1 MSTNNLHRVP
11 TVSALLVTPDG
22 KLLVQLRDDKPG
34 LPYPNCWATLG
45 GGIEPGEEPAAAMQR
60 ELVEEIEFCPP
71 MRFWR
76 IFELDFPIFGVPAGS
91 RIYAYIGHVDRDIA
105 TINLHE
111 GQRLE
116 AIGPEDMA
124 GMQFAYGLE
133 TLFSEFFRQRPDLAE
148 GHPS

>member
-1 MSTNNLHRVP
+1 MTELQRVP

-22 KLLVQLRDDKPG
+22 KLVVQLRDDKPS

-45 GGIEPGEEPAAAMQR
+45 GGIEPGEEPDAAIQR
-60 ELVEEIEFCPP
+60 ELIEEIEFCPP

-76 IFELDFPIFGVPAGS
+76 IFELDFLVFGNPAGS
-91 RIYAYIGHVDRDIA
+91 RVYAYIGHIDRDIA

-116 AIGPEDMA
+116 AIEPEDVA

-133 TLFSEFFRQRPDLAE
+133 TLFTEFFQQRPDIN
-148 GHPS
+148 PSVSN